1 MVFGPFA
8 AKDKA
13 LLFRQMLSLAPQLW
27 FKRDMGIG
35 LPNLL
40 FGSPACGSVL
50 AVAHSLGFDS
60 VKGSLPLDGGD
71 AQVFVQLIRQFH
83 IPFLVAG
90 IPVGGVVASFT
101 PFDAD
106 KLSGGPQGGEA
117 QFRQPLGHLG
127 GKPFLFGLDAPII
140 RLPQMDIQ
148 LAAVHLDGALLE
160 AFAPSR
166 QRLVHPGTLLRW

>member
-1 MVFGPFA
+1 MT
-8 AKDKA
+8 
-13 LLFRQMLSLAPQLW
+13 
-27 FKRDMGIG
+27 
-35 LPNLL
+35 
-40 FGSPACGSVL
+40 
-50 AVAHSLGFDS
+50 
-60 VKGSLPLDGGD
+60 SLPLDGRD

-140 RLPQMDIQ
+140 SLPQMDISPI
-148 LAAVHLDGALLE
+148 LIPISG
-160 AFAPSR
+160 
-166 QRLVHPGTLLRW
+166 

>member
-1 MVFGPFA
+1 MFGVSTRHIPPSHA
-8 AKDKA
+8 SY
-13 LLFRQMLSLAPQLW
+13 L
-27 FKRDMGIG
+27 
-35 LPNLL
+35 
-40 FGSPACGSVL
+40 
-50 AVAHSLGFDS
+50 H
-60 VKGSLPLDGGD
+60 SLPLDGGD

-160 AFAPSR
+160 AFAPSVR
-166 QRLVHPGTLLRW
+166 GLSTQVLF